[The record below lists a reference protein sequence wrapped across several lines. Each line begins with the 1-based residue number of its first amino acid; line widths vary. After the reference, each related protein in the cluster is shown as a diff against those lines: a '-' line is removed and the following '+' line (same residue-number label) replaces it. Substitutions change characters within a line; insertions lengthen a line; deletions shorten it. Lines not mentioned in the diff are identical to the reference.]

1 MPGVFPRCERG
12 GVGVWP
18 RGTWAICHP
27 FPLQAPGSPRDQ
39 QCEVGAVPPGTCSHS
54 APVGL
59 PLFSVSYPA
68 GVHLPRARLAE
79 ARSGAALPAG
89 STCWGPELVLARRSH
104 CPAAARLPVS
114 AVGEGG
120 RGFGVGVFRCRRP
133 CLFSGSG
140 LVRSVRLESSGV
152 GGKKKENGGEERT
165 QSPSVSCLLETQLA
179 VPIEAF
185 SFPSPWSGLKYHFKW
200 ALLIHIQAP

>member
-1 MPGVFPRCERG
+1 MSAEVLASGHAAPGQFVTP
-12 GVGVWP
+12 V
-18 RGTWAICHP
+18 
-27 FPLQAPGSPRDQ
+27 PLPAPGSPGDQ
-39 QCEVGAVPPGTCSHS
+39 RCEMGAVPPGL
-54 APVGL
+54 APPRWV
-59 PLFSVSYPA
+59 LFFFLLLFGVSYPP
-68 GVHLPRARLAE
+68 GMRLPRAWLAE

-89 STCWGPELVLARRSH
+89 STCWGPGLVLALRGRR
-104 CPAAARLPVS
+104 PAAATLC
-114 AVGEGG
+114 ALGEDG
-120 RGFGVGVFRCRRP
+120 RGFGDGVFRCRRP

-152 GGKKKENGGEERT
+152 GGKKKKKKETGGEEST

-185 SFPSPWSGLKYHFKW
+185 SLPLPWSGLKYHFKW